1 MDKVQ
6 EAIAAVEALR
16 GRIGSLDDDALDLL
30 FREARTHNGW
40 TDKPVTD
47 EQIRLLY
54 QLTISG
60 PTTSNSQPS
69 RFLFCRTPE
78 AKARLIPCVA
88 PGNAAKIEAAPVT
101 VIIGYDMAF
110 WEHLPRMFPHK
121 DMTGNY
127 RNNPANV
134 EVNALRNSSLQ
145 GAYLIVAARAMGLD
159 TGAMSGFNNEAV
171 DKEFFAGTTVKSNFL
186 CNIGYGDTKALFQK
200 LPRFD
205 FDEVCEVI

>member
-69 RFLFCRTPE
+69 RFLFCRTPA

-134 EVNALRNSSLQ
+134 EGNALRISSLQ